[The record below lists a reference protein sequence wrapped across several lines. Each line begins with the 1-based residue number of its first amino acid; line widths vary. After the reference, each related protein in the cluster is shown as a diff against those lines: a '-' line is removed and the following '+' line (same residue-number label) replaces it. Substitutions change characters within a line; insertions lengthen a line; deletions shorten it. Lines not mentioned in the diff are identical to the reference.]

1 MVLGCAVSTDSEA
14 SGSLFELLFSRHI
27 CIRLLSFFVCLP
39 FSIFE
44 AAVEVEAAAEVAA
57 AMEVMAATEVEAV
70 AVVMATVE
78 VKVVAG
84 KVTDAEKKRGR

>member
-1 MVLGCAVSTDSEA
+1 M
-14 SGSLFELLFSRHI
+14 
-27 CIRLLSFFVCLP
+27 SFFVCLP

-44 AAVEVEAAAEVAA
+44 AAVEVAAAVEV
-57 AMEVMAATEVEAV
+57 EAATEVEAV